1 MAKSQ
6 SKKKIKID
14 MSIFDGIY
22 QKNPVFTSGL
32 VIAPAVA
39 AAITVKN
46 AVALIFAFS
55 LISFFAVII
64 SSFVP
69 RDIVYAVRI
78 ILYTFIAAL
87 VYVPVALF
95 TKYVFPSEFSA
106 LGIFIPLLV
115 VNSFI
120 TSKTELR
127 FFRKTKKDMLVDV
140 IMHILGFDLSV
151 LIFSFLREI
160 FCFGA
165 LGDRILGI
173 PITFPILALP
183 FGGFIFLGLLS
194 ALFRKIQL
202 IVRRNN

>member
-95 TKYVFPSEFSA
+95 TKYV
-106 LGIFIPLLV
+106 
-115 VNSFI
+115 
-120 TSKTELR
+120 
-127 FFRKTKKDMLVDV
+127 
-140 IMHILGFDLSV
+140 
-151 LIFSFLREI
+151 
-160 FCFGA
+160 
-165 LGDRILGI
+165 
-173 PITFPILALP
+173 
-183 FGGFIFLGLLS
+183 
-194 ALFRKIQL
+194 
-202 IVRRNN
+202 